1 MKNVVNAFTA
11 LAVGVGNILIARAVD
26 SATNAVVIDVER
38 ASTIKAIWLE
48 IWIYDSATAVV
59 GTTSGIDFYIWKNV
73 GNNLTA
79 PIPGTEGT
87 SNEKRFIFKS
97 WKGLTGARTE
107 GAPPYAWRGWIKI
120 PRKYQRM
127 ATDDIIEL
135 RFNATGI
142 NKILCTNLIYKWY
155 K

>member
-1 MKNVVNAFTA
+1 MKNVVNAFTT
-11 LAVGVGNILIARAVD
+11 LAAGVGSLIIARAVD
-26 SATNAVVIDVER
+26 SATLAVAVDVER
-38 ASTIKAIWLE
+38 ACTIKAIWIE
-48 IWIYDSATAVV
+48 IWIYDSAESAVGV
-59 GTTSGIDFYIWKNV
+59 TSGIDFYIWKNA

-97 WKGLTGARTE
+97 WKGLTGARTQ
-107 GAPPYAWRGWIKI
+107 GSPPYAWRGWIKI

-127 ATDDIIEL
+127 ASDDLFEL
-135 RFNATGI
+135 RFNATGAS
-142 NKILCTNLIYKWY
+142 KILCTNFIYKWY